1 MKKALAAIL
10 STLALV
16 ISALP
21 AAADEALVERWYQA
35 LLAVDRDGLSSLL
48 ADEAIIKLTDL
59 EVEQSKSEF
68 IASMDEWQVAA
79 EGAAI
84 RHRIVE
90 KHGTVMTVLA
100 CYDFPGN
107 DMLMQETFT
116 VTGSLIVENTQA
128 TVAENCD
135 TF

>member
-1 MKKALAAIL
+1 MKQALAAIL
-10 STLALV
+10 GTLALTL
-16 ISALP
+16 SPLP

-48 ADEAIIKLTDL
+48 ADDATIKLTDL

-79 EGAAI
+79 EGASI

-90 KHGTVMTVLA
+90 TRGAVTTVLA

-116 VTGSLIVENTQA
+116 VSGSLVVENTQA

-135 TF
+135 SF

>member
-1 MKKALAAIL
+1 MKQALAAIL
-10 STLALV
+10 GTLALTL
-16 ISALP
+16 SPLP

-48 ADEAIIKLTDL
+48 ADNATIKLTDL

-79 EGAAI
+79 EGASI

-90 KHGTVMTVLA
+90 TQGAVTTVLA

-116 VTGSLIVENTQA
+116 VSGSLVVENTQA

-135 TF
+135 SF